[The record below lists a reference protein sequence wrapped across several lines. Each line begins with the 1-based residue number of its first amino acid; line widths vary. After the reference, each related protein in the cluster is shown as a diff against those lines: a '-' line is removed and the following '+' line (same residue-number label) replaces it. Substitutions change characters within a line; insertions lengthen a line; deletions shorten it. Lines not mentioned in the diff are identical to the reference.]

1 MEPLWTLPAS
11 SLPHPIS
18 ILPLPTVRARLTAF
32 PVLPPGTP
40 CVLSPA
46 VSTGSPSPGS
56 GRPLPAPRSPLV
68 TPPPQAPAF
77 CVSPAGPFPGHVLS
91 FQLETAALV
100 TEATSP
106 KCPFPHRARET
117 FAEGSDRC
125 RSPVP
130 DCSSRSQPSGLP
142 LGLSQLAGS
151 QTRLLAGFAEETFK
165 SPGSHMKSP
174 PGSSSVILRLKIKSP
189 GTPVAAIVTAIEP

>member
-40 CVLSPA
+40 CVPSPA
-46 VSTGSPSPGS
+46 VSTFSPAPGS
-56 GRPLPAPRSPLV
+56 GGPLPAPRSPLV

-77 CVSPAGPFPGHVLS
+77 CVPPAGPFLGHVLS
-91 FQLETAALV
+91 FRLETAALV

-106 KCPFPHRARET
+106 ECSFPHRARET
-117 FAEGSDRC
+117 FAEGS
-125 RSPVP
+125 
-130 DCSSRSQPSGLP
+130 
-142 LGLSQLAGS
+142 
-151 QTRLLAGFAEETFK
+151 RLLVPFPAKRPPAWTLPARREPNTIAGWLCRGDIQKPRQPYEISSWLLLRDSRTK
-165 SPGSHMKSP
+165 NKVPGD
-174 PGSSSVILRLKIKSP
+174 PGRCHCYCY
-189 GTPVAAIVTAIEP
+189 